1 MSVQGLC
8 QICESRPASEQC
20 PRCGTLTCEV
30 HFDQDLGFCANC
42 AAEVRGGERP
52 DRDDIVR

>member
-8 QICESRPASEQC
+8 QICESRQATEQC
-20 PRCGTLTCEV
+20 QRCGAMVCTV
-30 HFDQDLGFCANC
+30 HYDRELGFCANC
-42 AAEVRGGERP
+42 AAEVGGRDRP